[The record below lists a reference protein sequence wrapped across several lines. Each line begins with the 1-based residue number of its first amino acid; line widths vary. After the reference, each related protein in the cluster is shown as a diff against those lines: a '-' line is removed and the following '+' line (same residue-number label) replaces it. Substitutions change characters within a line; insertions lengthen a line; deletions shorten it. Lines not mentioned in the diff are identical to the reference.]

1 MSNVALHLLFEPK
14 VNLLAAIL
22 KAEGKEVVPFQ
33 NSSLFCV
40 CLCIISKKVL
50 LQNAT
55 LLRVFLKV

>member
-14 VNLLAAIL
+14 VNVLAAIL
-22 KAEGKEVVPFQ
+22 KVEGKVVPFQ

-40 CLCIISKKVL
+40 CLCIISKKAL

>member
-14 VNLLAAIL
+14 VNVLAAIL

-33 NSSLFCV
+33 NSSLFCMY
-40 CLCIISKKVL
+40 LRIISKKAL